1 MNFFSPLGKA
11 YCLIISLPGLISF
24 LGSDRLNL
32 SSCKYQT
39 VWIFISLQEQ
49 VGRKDSAAGDVT
61 AVMGEGP
68 KIHLA
73 FRWATV
79 SRAEAQT
86 AKAAAIWHRTN
97 DSPFIPGKQ
106 EFEKIHAVMDYLI
119 TLLKRWAR
127 PSSFSF

>member
-1 MNFFSPLGKA
+1 M
-11 YCLIISLPGLISF
+11 
-24 LGSDRLNL
+24 
-32 SSCKYQT
+32 
-39 VWIFISLQEQ
+39 
-49 VGRKDSAAGDVT
+49 GRKDSAAGDVT

-79 SRAEAQT
+79 SRA
-86 AKAAAIWHRTN
+86 KAAAIWHRTS
-97 DSPFIPGKQ
+97 DSHFIPGKQ